1 MVGGHLIGV
10 HDGPEMQACVSAIT
24 SFCQKQSEAS
34 VSRIRTEDVL
44 EDSSRNTRDV
54 EGAKALIA
62 VHDGTPF
69 GLGEGRDAAQGREHV
84 QEVPLPPHIVVED
97 VGDKEDE
104 RPSEAAVGEGG
115 GDDGHRLR
123 EGGDIG

>member
-54 EGAKALIA
+54 EGAQALIA
-62 VHDGTPF
+62 VHEGTPI
-69 GLGEGRDAAQGREHV
+69 GLGEGRDVGERREHV
-84 QEVPLPPHIVVED
+84 EEVPLPPHIVAED
-97 VGDKEDE
+97 IVNKEDE
-104 RPSEAAVGEGG
+104 RPSEGWK
-115 GDDGHRLR
+115 LQ
-123 EGGDIG
+123 